1 MLKKFL
7 LAVLVIFIIIGGGVL
22 IYLNL
27 DQYSATLSKDYQ
39 LLEDRGTLYKLDN
52 SNVGFIFYQGGK
64 VEADAYSYLVD
75 VNANVFILDTP
86 FNLAIFNFNKAQQ
99 IVDKYPQISR
109 WFVGGHSLGGSS
121 AFLYA
126 ASSTTLIEGIIYLGS
141 YPTEVNQFKQL
152 AIFGSEDGLLDYNAY
167 LDYFDEDD
175 SVKIITGGN
184 HAQFGEYGIQ
194 ADDGTATISGSAQRQ
209 LVIDYINEFI
219 GGNK

>member
-1 MLKKFL
+1 MKKFL
-7 LAVLVIFIIIGGGVL
+7 LAILVMIIIIGGGVL
-22 IYLNL
+22 TYLNL
-27 DQYSATLSKDYQ
+27 DQYQAILSRQYQ
-39 LLEDRGTLYKLDN
+39 LLDDNGTLYKLDN
-52 SNVGFIFYQGGK
+52 SDVGFIFYQGGK

-141 YPTEVNQFKQL
+141 YPTQVNQFRQL
-152 AIFGSEDGLLDYNAY
+152 AIFGSKDGLLDYNAY

>member
-22 IYLNL
+22 IYLSL

-39 LLEDRGTLYKLDN
+39 LLEDSGTLYKLDD

-64 VEADAYSYLVD
+64 VEADSYSYLVD

-109 WFVGGHSLGGSS
+109 WYVGGHSLGGSS

-126 ASSTTLIEGIIYLGS
+126 ASSATLIEGIIYLGS
-141 YPTEVNQFKQL
+141 YPTQVNQFKQL

-175 SVKIITGGN
+175 SVKIIAGGN

-194 ADDGTATISGSAQRQ
+194 ADDGTATISGSIQRQ

>member
-1 MLKKFL
+1 MKKFL
-7 LAVLVIFIIIGGGVL
+7 LAVLVMIIIIGGGVL
-22 IYLNL
+22 TYLNL
-27 DQYSATLSKDYQ
+27 DQYQATLSRQYQ
-39 LLEDRGTLYKLDN
+39 LLEDSGTFYKLDN
-52 SNVGFIFYQGGK
+52 SDVGFIFYQGGK
-64 VEADAYSYLVD
+64 VEADAYSYLEAVE
-75 VNANVFILDTP
+75 ANIFILDTP
-86 FNLAIFNFNKAQQ
+86 FNLAIFNFGKAQQ

-109 WFVGGHSLGGSS
+109 WYVGGHSLGGSS

-126 ASSTTLIEGIIYLGS
+126 ASTNTIIEGIIYLGS
-141 YPTEVNQFKQL
+141 YPTEVNQFRQL
-152 AIFGSEDGLLDYNAY
+152 AIFGSKDGLLDYNAY

-194 ADDGTATISGSAQRQ
+194 ANDGTATISGSAQRQ